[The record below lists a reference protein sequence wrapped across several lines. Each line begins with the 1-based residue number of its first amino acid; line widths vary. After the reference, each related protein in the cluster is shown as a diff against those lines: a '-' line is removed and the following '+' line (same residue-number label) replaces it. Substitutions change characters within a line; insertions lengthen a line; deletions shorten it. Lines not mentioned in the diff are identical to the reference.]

1 MFTIYIN
8 LNYSY
13 NHLLQL
19 VRAQQPLVSY
29 DRKVQHID
37 TAVLI
42 DVTIKID
49 AASRRIRYLVGGRDI
64 AGRIRQASFPVEFHN
79 KRLCRA
85 QRC

>member
-1 MFTIYIN
+1 MYIN

-29 DRKVQHID
+29 DRKVQNID

-42 DVTIKID
+42 DVTITID
-49 AASRRIRYLVGGRDI
+49 GASRRIRHLGGGRDI
-64 AGRIRQASFPVEFHN
+64 AGRIRQASFPV
-79 KRLCRA
+79 KCQGYDMWRA
-85 QRC
+85 QRF